1 MKAVTSS
8 RELDY
13 RWAPVTTISGTV
25 GIVAYVLVLATES
38 TDGLAVILSFAFAFG
53 VTVSSI
59 GIFQILGG
67 VDGSPLGLI
76 AAVANVTAAA
86 LLLAMLLVQISVK
99 VVVPQPDAGLKAV
112 YWGLDVAWDL
122 YFGTGTL
129 LFGLSMFG
137 RRGFGIWFA
146 APGLLIGGLFLF
158 FNIVTFP
165 DPPANAGLVDLGPLV
180 GLWYLV
186 VCGRLGVSSVLQKR
200 KHRRTTAAFVDST
213 GVN

>member
-1 MKAVTSS
+1 MKAVPSS

-13 RWAPVTTISGTV
+13 RWAPATTISGVV

-38 TDGLAVILSFAFAFG
+38 TEGLAVILSFAFAFG
-53 VTVSSI
+53 ITVSSI

-67 VDGSPLGLI
+67 VKGSPLGLI

-99 VVVPQPDAGLKAV
+99 AVVPQPDAGLKAI

-122 YFGTGTL
+122 YVGTGTL

-137 RRGFGIWFA
+137 RHGLGIWFA
-146 APGLLIGGLFLF
+146 APGLLIGGLLF
-158 FNIVTFP
+158 IFNIATFP
-165 DPPANAGLVDLGPLV
+165 DPPADAGLVDLGPLV
-180 GLWYLV
+180 GLWYLAV
-186 VCGRLGVSSVLQKR
+186 YGRLGVSSVLQER
-200 KHRRTTAAFVDST
+200 KHRRATATLVDNT